1 MAGPNPDPWSEGG
14 TLGAMPNVGPM
25 ELIILV
31 VVVLLVFGS
40 KRFPEIGRAVGGGM
54 REFKDSVTGKDEK
67 PSIDADDSTGADR
80 DR

>member
-1 MAGPNPDPWSEGG
+1 MAGPTPDPQSDDG
-14 TLGAMPNVGPM
+14 TLGPMPNVGPM

-54 REFKDSVTGKDEK
+54 REFKNSVTGKDEK
-67 PSIDADDSTGADR
+67 PSIDADGSTGSDR

>member
-1 MAGPNPDPWSEGG
+1 
-14 TLGAMPNVGPM
+14 MPNVGPT

-31 VVVLLVFGS
+31 VIVLLVFGS
-40 KRFPEIGRAVGGGM
+40 RKLPEIGRAMGGGI

-67 PSIDADDSTGADR
+67 PSIEADGSTGADR